1 LQRQVGNEIVPL
13 NFYENTGMIYS
24 GDTPLTG
31 GKELSSVSFRGGIG
45 AEVREIF
52 SVDKLEK
59 NQTAF
64 FASTDPT
71 THVTDY
77 AEASRLQKASPVHLV
92 GIDTQ
97 NTYNGTWGT
106 ESLWHR
112 MFKKDIQAHHSL
124 LERLRLKN

>member
-1 LQRQVGNEIVPL
+1 MGTSIIDRALALRYSNDLAGDGDIEVNLEQVFSEKAGSLQRQVGNEMVPL

-92 GIDTQ
+92 V
-97 NTYNGTWGT
+97 
-106 ESLWHR
+106 
-112 MFKKDIQAHHSL
+112 
-124 LERLRLKN
+124 